1 MFVLNM
7 TFLNILNVPFLNVPA
22 WPQRPQRTP
31 QPSQRTPQPSQRP
44 PRLLQSP
51 QYEQPP
57 DSPQPPRRPAE
68 LAFLMFTAGR
78 LVCVVGFA
86 ASPADRIPNARP

>member
-7 TFLNILNVPFLNVPA
+7 TFLNILNMPFLNVPA
-22 WPQRPQRTP
+22 WPQRP
-31 QPSQRTPQPSQRP
+31 QRTPQPSQRP

-86 ASPADRIPNARP
+86 ASPAARIPNARP

>member
-7 TFLNILNVPFLNVPA
+7 TFLNILNMPFLNVPA

-31 QPSQRTPQPSQRP
+31 QPSQCP
-44 PRLLQSP
+44 P
-51 QYEQPP
+51 PP
-57 DSPQPPRRPAE
+57 DSPQPPQRPAE

-86 ASPADRIPNARP
+86 ASPAARIPNARP